1 VSPHQELPLNEL
13 EKRHP
18 GVTAAI
24 ASTFCE
30 AAAICLQRHHSAPA
44 DINIKHNDELV
55 ATAKWEEPDE
65 SSLRAW
71 ANEIDATEAGAY
83 GLALAA
89 VEVSDGF
96 VAYARAETRTGADY
110 YLGQAGAD
118 LDDLENSHRLEVS
131 GISLADEA
139 KINARLRRKVAQAKA
154 GSSNLPAIAA
164 VVGFSNKTVL
174 MEDVGGG
181 DSRWLGLSIIKTAK
195 HLRLLHMEPKRNMT

>member
-1 VSPHQELPLNEL
+1 MYGRSNNSRVSPRQELPLHEL
-13 EKRHP
+13 EKRHL

-44 DINIKHNDELV
+44 DISIKHNHELI
-55 ATAKWEEPDE
+55 ATANWEEPNE
-65 SSLRAW
+65 PTLRAW
-71 ANEIDATEAGAY
+71 ANEIDTTEAGAY

-89 VEVSDGF
+89 VEVSDGL

-110 YLGQAGAD
+110 YLGEAGAD

-139 KINARLRRKVAQAKA
+139 KINKRLRRKVAQAKA

-174 MEDVGGG
+174 MADVG
-181 DSRWLGLSIIKTAK
+181 
-195 HLRLLHMEPKRNMT
+195 EP

>member
-1 VSPHQELPLNEL
+1 LLFVKTATHYCITGCNVCRSSNNSRVSPHQELPLHEL

-24 ASTFCE
+24 ASTFSE

-44 DINIKHNDELV
+44 DISIRHNHELI
-55 ATAKWEEPDE
+55 ATANWAEPDE
-65 SSLRAW
+65 PTLRAW
-71 ANEIDATEAGAY
+71 ANEIDTTEAGAC

-89 VEVSDGF
+89 VEVSDGL

-110 YLGQAGAD
+110 YLGEAGAD

-131 GISLADEA
+131 GISLADVA
-139 KINARLRRKVAQAKA
+139 KIQARLRRKVAQAKA

-164 VVGFSNKTVL
+164 VVGFSTKTVL
-174 MEDVGGG
+174 MADVG
-181 DSRWLGLSIIKTAK
+181 
-195 HLRLLHMEPKRNMT
+195 EP

>member
-1 VSPHQELPLNEL
+1 MQPPISSLQDVTFDAVAKNSRVSPHQELPLKEL

-30 AAAICLQRHHSAPA
+30 DAAICLQRHHSTPA
-44 DINIKHNDELV
+44 DINIRHNEELI

-71 ANEIDATEAGAY
+71 ANEIDTTEAGAY

-89 VEVSDGF
+89 VEVSDGL

-131 GISLADEA
+131 GISLADDA

-164 VVGFSNKTVL
+164 VVGFSSKTVL
-174 MEDVGGG
+174 MEDVG
-181 DSRWLGLSIIKTAK
+181 
-195 HLRLLHMEPKRNMT
+195 EF